1 MKAKSAPKNVLV
13 SVVMGSDS
21 DLPIMTEATK
31 VLEEFGI
38 SYELILTSAHRTPLR
53 TTKFAASAAGRG
65 IKIIIVGAGAA
76 AHLAGVIAS
85 QTILPV
91 IGVPIDATSLHGLDA
106 LLSTVQMPGGIPV
119 ATMAIG
125 KAGAKNAA
133 LFAVRILALE
143 DKEISAKLSAYIEE
157 NGQGCGKKAG
167 KHFMPE
173 ILKVDADNSEEKI
186 LTKAVEILANGGIIA
201 YPTETFYGLGADAT
215 NEKAIEKIFAVKGRN
230 FKNPISLIIGQADD
244 IYPLVQDVP
253 ETAQKADGRI
263 LAGSADDSFSSRR

>member
-38 SYELILTSAHRTPLR
+38 GHELILTSAHRTPQR
-53 TTKFAASAAGRG
+53 TTKFAASVAGRG
-65 IKIIIVGAGAA
+65 VKVIIVGAGAA

-133 LFAVRILALE
+133 LFAVRLLALE
-143 DKEISAKLSAYIEE
+143 DKKIKSALSAYIEKMAQNVE
-157 NGQGCGKKAG
+157 KKQ
-167 KHFMPE
+167 
-173 ILKVDADNSEEKI
+173 
-186 LTKAVEILANGGIIA
+186 
-201 YPTETFYGLGADAT
+201 ET
-215 NEKAIEKIFAVKGRN
+215 
-230 FKNPISLIIGQADD
+230 ISCR
-244 IYPLVQDVP
+244 
-253 ETAQKADGRI
+253 K
-263 LAGSADDSFSSRR
+263 S